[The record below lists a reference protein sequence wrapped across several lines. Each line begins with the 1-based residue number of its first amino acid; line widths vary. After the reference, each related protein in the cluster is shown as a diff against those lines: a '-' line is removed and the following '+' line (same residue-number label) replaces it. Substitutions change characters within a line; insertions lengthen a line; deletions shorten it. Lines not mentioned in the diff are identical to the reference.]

1 MSLNPHPPSALV
13 PSHSSPRTRSTGQG
27 HSFSLRGSS
36 SSSNGNGA
44 VVLQASNSN
53 GRDPTGY
60 FVGSQRTIS
69 DFVDSFFS
77 KPLGSININSETH
90 KKDIQWVAG
99 NWRSLSTT
107 NKEHKVLAMQNT
119 EAKKIMELFVHLA
132 TEEEIGHISAVS
144 PLNPAALSVVLNKK
158 STAKD
163 DVIVRLLHFL
173 DGHEKLRRKT
183 TSTSSRQAT
192 ARVSTTG
199 ALYSRWKIL
208 NYTTTDTNDVDT
220 APNPIHPWANAGMAL
235 NGRAIATGSDSSGT
249 SDNRKRSRKEK

>member
-1 MSLNPHPPSALV
+1 M
-13 PSHSSPRTRSTGQG
+13 GQG
-27 HSFSLRGSS
+27 HSFSLRGASSSS

-44 VVLQASNSN
+44 LVLQASNSN

-60 FVGSQRTIS
+60 FVGSKRTLS
-69 DFVDSFFS
+69 DFVDAFFS
-77 KPLGSININSETH
+77 KQLGSININSETH
-90 KKDIQWVAG
+90 KIDIQWVAG

-107 NKEHKVLAMQNT
+107 ITEHKLLALQNT

-132 TEEEIGHISAVS
+132 TEEEIGQISAVL

-183 TSTSSRQAT
+183 TPTSSRQPT

-208 NYTTTDTNDVDT
+208 NYTTDANNVDT
-220 APNPIHPWANAGMAL
+220 ASNPIHPWAEAGMAL
-235 NGRAIATGSDSSGT
+235 NGSAIATGSDSSGT
-249 SDNRKRSRKEK
+249 SVNRKRSRKEK